1 MPGLAGAMVVAG
13 SRVDKFG
20 SQMYVFLRTS
30 DVALFGDK
38 VTADAIT

>member
-1 MPGLAGAMVVAG
+1 MVVAG